1 LPLILEELLAAR
13 KSTRTRAKYKTVQ
26 TEEKKYI
33 GLVSTVDGI
42 IKIKQA
48 DGEEIKIPEI
58 KAISINDTYN
68 SFEKAV
74 FDKRQLGFKVAANSV
89 YGQCGATTSDFYEC
103 DIAASTTATGRALLI
118 FAKLG
123 IETVYKDRVCDTKY
137 GSVIVNAEVIYGDT
151 DSCFFRFNMTDLD
164 GVKLSSSKELKITI
178 ELAQEAGALIS
189 KMLKKPHD
197 LEYEKTFMPW
207 CLLSKKRYVGM
218 QYEFDPNKCKRKSM
232 GIVLKRRDNAEIVK
246 EVYGGVIDI
255 LMKNQDVIEAVRF
268 VKERLEKLAEGGYP
282 IEKLKIT
289 KSIRGFYK
297 KPKQIAHKV
306 LADRM
311 GKRDPGNKPSS
322 GTRIPFAYILKK
334 GAKLQGDKIETLE
347 FIKKNGLKLDYG
359 FYITNQIMK
368 PLLQVF
374 ALDDVMCKIPGIN
387 RLRLKGL
394 ARKIKRLK
402 ETTPAD
408 KFLKKAETLKTKI
421 IKEVIFN
428 DILRDIRNKSNGAQN
443 ITDFFQ
449 LKNNN

>member
-1 LPLILEELLAAR
+1 M
-13 KSTRTRAKYKTVQ
+13 
-26 TEEKKYI
+26 
-33 GLVSTVDGI
+33 
-42 IKIKQA
+42 
-48 DGEEIKIPEI
+48 
-58 KAISINDTYN
+58 
-68 SFEKAV
+68 
-74 FDKRQLGFKVAANSV
+74 GFKVAANSV
-89 YGQCGATTSDFYEC
+89 YGQCGGKTSDFYEC

-123 IETVYKDRVCDTKY
+123 IEAVYKDRVCDTKY

-164 GVKLSSSKELKITI
+164 GKKLNSSKELKITI

-197 LEYEKTFMPW
+197 LEYEKTFTPW

-268 VKERLEKLAEGGYP
+268 VKERLKKLAEGGYP

-297 KPKQIAHKV
+297 NPKQIAHKV

-311 GKRDPGNKPSS
+311 GKRDPGNKPSVGS
-322 GTRIPFAYILKK
+322 RIPFIYIQTRDPR
-334 GAKLQGDKIETLE
+334 KLQGERIENPTYI
-347 FIKKNGLKLDYG
+347 IKNKLKPDYS

-368 PLLQVF
+368 RQ
-374 ALDDVMCKIPGIN
+374 
-387 RLRLKGL
+387 
-394 ARKIKRLK
+394 
-402 ETTPAD
+402 T
-408 KFLKKAETLKTKI
+408 
-421 IKEVIFN
+421 
-428 DILRDIRNKSNGAQN
+428 
-443 ITDFFQ
+443 
-449 LKNNN
+449 